1 MTLGLFLLAWLIL
14 VPSQLAQSETPV
26 DVAPAITTA
35 AVPTDADDPAIYIH
49 PTDPARSLILGTN
62 KVAAPEGALVVFGL
76 DGKIRQTIA
85 PLDRPNNV
93 DVEYG
98 LLLSGQPTDI
108 AVLTERLQH
117 RLRVFAIGH
126 DGVLTDAGSATG
138 LKVLEGR
145 QGEAAEPMGISLYKR
160 PRDGAVFA
168 IVAPKTGPAQGY
180 LWQYRLLDDG
190 TGKVKAEK
198 VREFGSFAGG
208 TEGEI
213 EAVAVDDALGYVY
226 YADESDGIHKYH
238 ADPDHPQAA
247 VELARFGTDGFQD
260 DREGIA
266 IYARDDGTGYILCT
280 DQREG
285 SSQYRIFRREGAP
298 GNPHD
303 HSEVVKVVNGGAD
316 STDGLEVTSRAAGP
330 NFPCGLMVA
339 MNSGPRNF
347 LVYRWEDIAKAGSV
361 QLRCR

>member
-1 MTLGLFLLAWLIL
+1 MFGFLLFVWLM
-14 VPSQLAQSETPV
+14 VPPSQVPV
-26 DVAPAITTA
+26 DVAPVLTTA
-35 AVPTDADDPAIYIH
+35 KVPTDADDPAIYIH

-62 KVAAPEGALVVFGL
+62 KVRAPQGALVVFGL

-98 LLLSGQPTDI
+98 LMLGGQPTDI

-117 RLRVFAIGH
+117 RLRVFAIGR
-126 DGVLTDAGSATG
+126 DGMLSDVGSDTG

-160 PRDGAVFA
+160 SGDGAVFA
-168 IVAPKTGPAQGY
+168 VVAPKTGPAQGY
-180 LWQYRLLDDG
+180 MWQYRLVDDG

-198 VREFGSFAGG
+198 VREFGSYSGG
-208 TEGEI
+208 GEI
-213 EAVAVDDALGYVY
+213 EAVAVDDALGFVY

-247 VELARFGTDGFQD
+247 VELARFGTEGFQA

-266 IYARDDGTGYILCT
+266 IFARDDGTGYILCT
-280 DQREG
+280 DQLDG

-303 HSEVVKVVNGGAD
+303 HSEVIKVVRGGAD
-316 STDGLEVTSRAAGP
+316 GTDGLEVTSRAAGA
-330 NFPCGLMVA
+330 NFPNGLMVA

-347 LVYRWEDIAKAGSV
+347 LVFRWEDVANAGSV
-361 QLRCR
+361 KLKCR

>member
-1 MTLGLFLLAWLIL
+1 MMLGLLIL
-14 VPSQLAQSETPV
+14 MWFAVLPPIQPDDVVPV
-26 DVAPAITTA
+26 VTTA
-35 AVPTDADDPAIYIH
+35 TVPNDPDDPAIYIH
-49 PTDPARSLILGTN
+49 PTDPAKSLILGTN
-62 KVAAPEGALVVFGL
+62 KVLAPQGALVVFGL
-76 DGKIRQTIA
+76 DGKIRQTIDN
-85 PLDRPNNV
+85 LDRPNNV

-98 LLLSGQPTDI
+98 LVLGGQPTDI

-117 RLRVFAIGH
+117 RLRVFAIGA
-126 DGVLTDAGSATG
+126 DGMLSDVGSATA

-160 PRDGAVFA
+160 ARDGAVFA

-190 TGKVKAEK
+190 SGKVKAEK
-198 VREFGSFAGG
+198 VREFGTFSGG
-208 TEGEI
+208 EGEI

-247 VELARFGTDGFQD
+247 VELARFGTEGFQA

-266 IYARDDGTGYILCT
+266 IYARADGTGYILCT
-280 DQREG
+280 DQLDG

-303 HSEVVKVVNGGAD
+303 HSEVVKVVRGGAD
-316 STDGLEVTSRAAGP
+316 GTDGLEVTSKAAGA
-330 NFPCGLMVA
+330 NFPNGLMVA

-347 LVYRWEDIAKAGSV
+347 LVFRWEDVANAGPVKLKSG
-361 QLRCR
+361 R

>member
-1 MTLGLFLLAWLIL
+1 MFGFLLWLWMAGP
-14 VPSQLAQSETPV
+14 PSLEPV
-26 DVAPAITTA
+26 DVTPVVSTET
-35 AVPTDADDPAIYIH
+35 VPTDADDPAVYVH
-49 PTDPARSLILGTN
+49 PTDPSRSLILGTN
-62 KVAAPEGALVVFGL
+62 KVRAPQGALVVFGL
-76 DGKIRQTIA
+76 DGKIRQTIGN
-85 PLDRPNNV
+85 LDRPNNV

-98 LLLSGQPTDI
+98 LILNGQPTDI

-117 RLRVFAIGH
+117 RLRVFAIGQ
-126 DGVLTDAGSATG
+126 DGMLTDVGSATG

-145 QGEAAEPMGISLYKR
+145 QGEGSEPMGISLYKR

-168 IVAPKTGPAQGY
+168 VVAPKTGPAQGY

-198 VREFGSFAGG
+198 VREFGSFSGG
-208 TEGEI
+208 EGEI
-213 EAVAVDDALGYVY
+213 EAVAVDDALGYIY

-247 VELARFGTDGFQD
+247 AELARFGTEGFQA
-260 DREGIA
+260 DREGIG
-266 IYARDDGTGYILCT
+266 IYALDDGTGYILCT
-280 DQREG
+280 DQLDG

-303 HSEVVKVVNGGAD
+303 HSEVLKVVRGGAD
-316 STDGLEVTSRAAGP
+316 GTDGLEVTSAALGP
-330 NFPCGLMVA
+330 NFPHGLLVV

-347 LVYRWEDIAKAGSV
+347 LVFRWEDVANAGATK
-361 QLRCR
+361 LKCK